1 MIVKKKRNRNG
12 IYNDLDKA
20 LSENAVAQIRFASL
34 PKEEQAALRARAEE
48 TAHGLEENKRLADDL
63 VGWQK
68 GHPPYQL

>member
-12 IYNDLDKA
+12 IYNDFDKA
-20 LSENAVAQIRFASL
+20 LSENAVAQSRFAAL
-34 PKEEQAALRARAEE
+34 TPEEQEDLRARAGE
-48 TAHGLEENKRLADDL
+48 AHGLEENKRLADDL